1 MRKAELSTRDSTS
14 TPCRPS
20 KIETALLAYSKAD
33 FLVIKE
39 FKTGGKFLV
48 ARTRRASNPYP
59 KVFFVLTSVCVT
71 RNDEEA
77 SLPRSF
83 WQLMILPK
91 TTYERKRFF

>member
-77 SLPRSF
+77 SLPPSF